1 MALKLSSN
9 TSLDSS
15 FSADENENEQ
25 VIYFTWKKVDKKVTR
40 AQQMVSF
47 DDAVYT
53 FKSQIRVLK
62 EHIFVKRVQNDAYN
76 EHKPELSDGDLLV
89 HVDFAE
95 NYRNHQQNE
104 TQSAYFGNQS
114 FSLFT
119 LSCYFKG
126 VTTEIRN

>member
-1 MALKLSSN
+1 
-9 TSLDSS
+9 
-15 FSADENENEQ
+15 
-25 VIYFTWKKVDKKVTR
+25 
-40 AQQMVSF
+40 MVSF

-95 NYRNHQQNE
+95 SYRNDQQNE
-104 TQSAYFGNQS
+104 IKSTYFGNKS
-114 FSLFT
+114 FSLFI
-119 LSCYFKG
+119 SCCYFKG
-126 VTTEIRN
+126 VTSVVVVAKNSDQKRITRVV